1 MAHVFRSSADMART
15 TPEAEG
21 QRRSRY
27 SDVEFSSVY
36 AIPLDAITQSDWV
49 LNGGYQSG
57 VSHTLPGSQHQVCWT
72 DSELCFVQNLD
83 ALGLARIH
91 LRCFSSRGSL
101 LTITIV
107 QLNYALKYYLYFY
120 VNISRN

>member
-1 MAHVFRSSADMART
+1 MART
-15 TPEAEG
+15 MPEAEG

-57 VSHTLPGSQHQVCWT
+57 VSHTLPGSQQQVCWT
-72 DSELCFVQNLD
+72 DSELCFCAECL
-83 ALGLARIH
+83 
-91 LRCFSSRGSL
+91 CSGSVL
-101 LTITIV
+101 VPGIV
-107 QLNYALKYYLYFY
+107 C
-120 VNISRN
+120 